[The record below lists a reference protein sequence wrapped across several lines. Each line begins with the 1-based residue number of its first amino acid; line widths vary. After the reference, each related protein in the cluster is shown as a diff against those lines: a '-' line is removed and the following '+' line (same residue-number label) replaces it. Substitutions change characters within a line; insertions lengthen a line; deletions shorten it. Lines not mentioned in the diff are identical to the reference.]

1 MFSPLHFDKNV
12 TNVALELLELKSH
25 HHLSFSTLTLIL
37 SMARDRK
44 KIVSFHSPPP
54 PPHIFSSFLFPRIY
68 LLFFFL
74 FHYTIARSYAP
85 PPLGPHTTNSHS
97 SFIVLHDPLSIAR
110 NYFAPLDFFFF
121 FHPNLDAIDQMIFL
135 LIINRAWLRGAIV
148 LVFLLG
154 LTWTFGLLYLN
165 QESVAM
171 AYIFTILNSLQGLF
185 IFVFHCV
192 QNEKVREYVG
202 VQTSTLL

>member
-25 HHLSFSTLTLIL
+25 HHPSFSTLTLIL

-44 KIVSFHSPPP
+44 KIVSFHSPSPP
-54 PPHIFSSFLFPRIY
+54 PTFSLRFSSLAFIY
-68 LLFFFL
+68 YFFFL

-110 NYFAPLDFFFF
+110 NYFAPLDFFF